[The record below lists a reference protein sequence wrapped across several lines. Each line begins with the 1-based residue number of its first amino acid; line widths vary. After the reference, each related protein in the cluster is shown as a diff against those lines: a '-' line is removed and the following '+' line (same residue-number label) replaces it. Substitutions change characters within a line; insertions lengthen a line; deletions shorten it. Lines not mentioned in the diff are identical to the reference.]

1 MTEAVDP
8 AEQLYGEDRL
18 TALLAGAIGQHPT
31 EVLGGVD
38 DSLSLDESA
47 ALGAGGYVPSL

>member
-1 MTEAVDP
+1 V
-8 AEQLYGEDRL
+8 
-18 TALLAGAIGQHPT
+18 T